1 MRILHCCICCFYID
15 GYNYQENIIPRIN
28 QEDGN
33 EVFIIAST
41 FSYENN
47 DTTKPIYLE
56 PCKYKTETGIPI
68 ERVAFQ
74 NLGIPILTNKVKKV
88 KNLYE
93 KIEKINPDVI
103 LFHGPSSVEVKTLI
117 KYKKKHEQVKI
128 YIDSHADYYTTG
140 TNWLSKNI
148 LQGTFFAHYL
158 KKALPYIEKVL
169 YVSTGCGD
177 FMREVF
183 KVPDEKL
190 EFYSLGG
197 VIPTQKELDDD
208 RVSVCRELDI
218 PEYSIIFL
226 QAGKFDKRKKLVE
239 SLREF
244 EKHTDDRLVYLIAG
258 SLSDDISELAKKM
271 ITRDS
276 RIKYL
281 GWKNGDE
288 LHRYLNACDV
298 YVQPGKV
305 SAIAQDAI
313 CRNSIVIL
321 NNLPEYKLFVL
332 GNGWLINDPSE
343 LKEIFDKITNGKV
356 DIEAT
361 KRESK
366 EIAKKYFDYKTLA
379 ARLYQ

>member
-1 MRILHCCICCFYID
+1 
-15 GYNYQENIIPRIN
+15 
-28 QEDGN
+28 
-33 EVFIIAST
+33 
-41 FSYENN
+41 
-47 DTTKPIYLE
+47 
-56 PCKYKTETGIPI
+56 
-68 ERVAFQ
+68 
-74 NLGIPILTNKVKKV
+74 
-88 KNLYE
+88 
-93 KIEKINPDVI
+93 
-103 LFHGPSSVEVKTLI
+103 
-117 KYKKKHEQVKI
+117 
-128 YIDSHADYYTTG
+128 
-140 TNWLSKNI
+140 
-148 LQGTFFAHYL
+148 
-158 KKALPYIEKVL
+158 
-169 YVSTGCGD
+169 
-177 FMREVF
+177 
-183 KVPDEKL
+183 
-190 EFYSLGG
+190 
-197 VIPTQKELDDD
+197 
-208 RVSVCRELDI
+208 
-218 PEYSIIFL
+218 
-226 QAGKFDKRKKLVE
+226 
-239 SLREF
+239 
-244 EKHTDDRLVYLIAG
+244 
-258 SLSDDISELAKKM
+258 M

-332 GNGWLINDPSE
+332 ENGWLINDPSE